1 MDIKDVVSVE
11 EAAKVLGYRNS
22 SITMLC
28 RQGKMEGAFRKGHQW
43 LIPKAT
49 VESYERNPRGF
60 AAMWKHKRKAEEAE
74 FEAEIAAD
82 GSGAEISGNREKVEL
97 EILQCMRVLIRKL
110 HRFDEIVSE
119 DAAKINAQEKP
130 KS

>member
-1 MDIKDVVSVE
+1 MDIQDLMSVE

-49 VESYERNPRGF
+49 IENYEKNPRGF
-60 AAMWKHKRKAEEAE
+60 AAMWQHKRRTEKAE

-82 GSGAEISGNREKVEL
+82 GSDAEVSGNRETVER
-97 EILQCMRVLIRKL
+97 EILQCMRVLLRKIRVLEK
-110 HRFDEIVSE
+110 IVAG
-119 DAAKINAQEKP
+119 DPAKCNAQEKV
-130 KS
+130 

>member
-1 MDIKDVVSVE
+1 MDIQDLMSVE

-97 EILQCMRVLIRKL
+97 EIVQCMRVLLRKIRVLEK
-110 HRFDEIVSE
+110 IVAG
-119 DAAKINAQEKP
+119 DPAKCSAQEKD
-130 KS
+130 

>member
-1 MDIKDVVSVE
+1 MDIQDLMSVE

-49 VESYERNPRGF
+49 VENYERNPRGF
-60 AAMWKHKRKAEEAE
+60 AAMWQHKRRAEEAE
-74 FEAEIAAD
+74 FEAELAAD
-82 GSGAEISGNREKVEL
+82 GSDAEVSGNRESVER
-97 EILQCMRVLIRKL
+97 EILQCMRVLLRKIRVLEKIIAG
-110 HRFDEIVSE
+110 DP
-119 DAAKINAQEKP
+119 AKCNAQEKV
-130 KS
+130 